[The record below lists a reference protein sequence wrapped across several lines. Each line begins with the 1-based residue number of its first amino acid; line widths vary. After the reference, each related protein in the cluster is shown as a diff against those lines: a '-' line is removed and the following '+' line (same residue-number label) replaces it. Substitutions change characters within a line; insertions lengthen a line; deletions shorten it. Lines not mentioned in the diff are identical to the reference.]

1 MNPKY
6 NIYEEIDRYLNYEL
20 SEEEL
25 LGFQTKLDK
34 DRELQALV
42 EAQTIANEIII
53 DNEMLKLKERM
64 SKDLNKGNN
73 GLSSNW
79 TKVLLFSIAVGSTAI
94 YSYTQLNT
102 KSENIIISSS
112 NTITNNNINTAVE
125 NSTSINNEPKINTIN
140 SPAKKTGTVVKE
152 IKLEASKE
160 FIPEARLIQ
169 ESNVA
174 KETTTEASAMSTVPN
189 KVTLPTIQSEVKE
202 DKIVETKPCETI
214 KITADVNTNY
224 SMNGSDETN
233 IVINKASIKG
243 GTAPYTYALNNDDFK
258 NENRFE
264 GIKDGTYNIRIKDKN
279 NCISVVKK
287 NMVVLIPARA
297 IDEAFTPS
305 HGEHWKFPLND
316 RTDASITIINK
327 VGTTVYSAQI
337 SGSYPSEWDGR
348 GNNGTELDLGNYYFI
363 LTFKDQKVVKGNISI
378 IK

>member
-20 SEEEL
+20 SEKEL
-25 LGFQTKLDK
+25 LNFQSKLNK
-34 DRELQALV
+34 DSELQELV

-79 TKVLLFSIAVGSTAI
+79 AKVFLLSIAVGSTAI

-102 KSENIIISSS
+102 KSENIAVSS
-112 NTITNNNINTAVE
+112 NAVIANNNINTSID
-125 NSTSINNEPKINTIN
+125 NSSSINKEQKTNTIY
-140 SPAKKTGTVVKE
+140 SPAKKRETAVKE
-152 IKLEASKE
+152 INIEASKE
-160 FIPEARLIQ
+160 FILEAPLIKAT
-169 ESNVA
+169 SVS
-174 KETTTEASAMSTVPN
+174 KETIKEASGLSTVSN
-189 KVTLPTIQSEVKE
+189 KVTLPTIQPEVKE
-202 DKIVETKPCETI
+202 DKVVETKPCETT
-214 KITADVNTNY
+214 KITAAVNTNY
-224 SMNGSDETN
+224 SMNASDEAS
-233 IVINKASIKG
+233 IVVSKISIKG
-243 GTAPYTYALNNDDFK
+243 GTPPYTYALNNADFSP
-258 NENRFE
+258 ENRFE
-264 GIKDGTYNIRIKDKN
+264 GIKDGTYNILIKDKN

-316 RTDASITIINK
+316 HSDASITIINK
-327 VGTTVYSAQI
+327 VGTTVYSTQI
-337 SGSYPSEWDGR
+337 SGGYPSEWDGR
-348 GNNGTELDLGNYYFI
+348 GNNGTELDLGNYFFI
-363 LTFKDQKVVKGNISI
+363 LTLKNQTVIKGSISI